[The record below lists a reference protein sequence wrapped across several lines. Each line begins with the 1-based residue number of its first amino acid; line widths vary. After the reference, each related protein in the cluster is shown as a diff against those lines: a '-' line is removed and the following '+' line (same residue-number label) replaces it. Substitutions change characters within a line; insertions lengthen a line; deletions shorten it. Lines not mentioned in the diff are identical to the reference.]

1 MKSNPVFDLV
11 PMRTAASFASSLLAI
26 AIICFCA
33 VNPVVHAQSSS
44 PTAPTPGAPN
54 KSAMDTT
61 HTAQALIQTK
71 VVASAS
77 KDITAFK
84 QEFLRAWKRSED
96 YTLTVFEQMPEQHLN
111 FKYTPESFS
120 FRFQFVHCIIF
131 TANQVAAR
139 LDIPFP
145 YESRKR
151 DYWDKCTKAEIS
163 KELRGFYAWV
173 ANVVQEASAE
183 KLLEEEKF
191 AGDTIAKWQLMMALE
206 NHIIHHRGQA
216 IVYLRLKGVTPVGYV
231 GW

>member
-1 MKSNPVFDLV
+1 MNNHIVDFIQRFFVAAVSIHLTICT
-11 PMRTAASFASSLLAI
+11 MQTALQ
-26 AIICFCA
+26 
-33 VNPVVHAQSSS
+33 AQSSL
-44 PTAPTPGAPN
+44 PIPGAPAKN
-54 KSAMDTT
+54 TSDTAIT
-61 HTAQALIQTK
+61 DQPLRQTK
-71 VVASAS
+71 VVESTP
-77 KDITAFK
+77 KDIVSFK

-131 TANQVAAR
+131 TANQVAVR
-139 LDIPFP
+139 MGIPFP
-145 YESRKR
+145 YENRKR

-163 KELRGFYAWV
+163 KELHDFYAWV
-173 ANVVQEASAE
+173 AKTVQEASVE